1 MLAEWQVSSNL
12 GKRNLRREECLKE
25 ERLNAGAIKRTLI
38 FLQSTTGAITLC
50 SNVDNAQP
58 DAHMIFFSRMPTY
71 LPGDGTVELLVK
83 GRTSPP
89 VKVPEL
95 LIKSAF
101 HGTPAKALRTFT
113 ILTRNQLN

>member
-1 MLAEWQVSSNL
+1 MLAEWRASSDL
-12 GKRNLRREECLKE
+12 SKRNWRRE
-25 ERLNAGAIKRTLI
+25 ERLNAGAIKCTLV
-38 FLQSTTGAITLC
+38 FLQSTTWEISLC

-71 LPGDGTVELLVK
+71 LLGDGIVELLVK
-83 GRTSPP
+83 GRISHP
-89 VKVPEL
+89 VKVPRL

-113 ILTRNQLN
+113 KLTRNQLN